1 MLLNQ
6 KRTCN
11 IALATLQRE
20 IIQQRGKG
28 MIGSNG
34 KHIKIWSRRD
44 CGRSRGMKEIE
55 KHLTVVMRDKKKKLF
70 PFPAD
75 ERGDSCKDKIKMKY
89 CI

>member
-1 MLLNQ
+1 
-6 KRTCN
+6 
-11 IALATLQRE
+11 
-20 IIQQRGKG
+20 

-44 CGRSRGMKEIE
+44 CRRSRGMKEIE
-55 KHLTVVMRDKKKKLF
+55 KHLTIVMRDKKGKKLF

>member
-20 IIQQRGKG
+20 IG

-55 KHLTVVMRDKKKKLF
+55 KHLTVVMRDKKKSCS
-70 PFPAD
+70 PFQQMKEEIAV
-75 ERGDSCKDKIKMKY
+75 KIK
-89 CI
+89 

>member
-55 KHLTVVMRDKKKKLF
+55 KHLTVVMRDKKKKKKSCS
-70 PFPAD
+70 PFQQMKEEIAV
-75 ERGDSCKDKIKMKY
+75 KIK
-89 CI
+89 